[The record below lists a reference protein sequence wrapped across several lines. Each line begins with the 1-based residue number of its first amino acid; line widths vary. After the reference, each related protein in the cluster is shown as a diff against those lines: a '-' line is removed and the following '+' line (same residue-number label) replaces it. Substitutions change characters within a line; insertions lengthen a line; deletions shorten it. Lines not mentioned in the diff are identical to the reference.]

1 MAKQG
6 CHHHTNTH
14 SSDVVSFLRIFP
26 RIFHLR
32 RLSLSLA
39 LLPRGD
45 EYCILI
51 GSALSQF
58 SLRARFERISSRREL
73 DFPGKFTGKKIT
85 PFRYIKPLLKRVC
98 EWDSKQRRRGRH
110 SIWLLFIMIIITQT
124 FNWVSWSRVRVFH
137 TTTRERGKLSTPGTL
152 ETEAAS
158 GIWCHYRL
166 ASLGR
171 WFSPLRG
178 RRLWFGLKSFL
189 ATNTHWITNG
199 GEEREKLFSEQI
211 VQLEDNKCSEG
222 LPAV

>member
-1 MAKQG
+1 MLCPFCGFSPEFSTFAG
-6 CHHHTNTH
+6 SVSVWLFFRAGMNIAFWLDRRSH
-14 SSDVVSFLRIFP
+14 SSVYELVSKGFPPVGSWIFP
-26 RIFHLR
+26 EN
-32 RLSLSLA
+32 SL
-39 LLPRGD
+39 
-45 EYCILI
+45 
-51 GSALSQF
+51 
-58 SLRARFERISSRREL
+58 ER
-73 DFPGKFTGKKIT
+73 KIT